1 MSASYIP
8 KDVYAVCTFQTDA
21 EPRQF
26 IDTRNAPTVFYGTD
40 TTRPLLT
47 VADKNIRDKEFPCK
61 SPKNAMWGFICFGA
75 GLIVGALLVLSG
87 PIGWAALAV
96 GAGVLL
102 CAGAAIYHGT
112 KINHLCTG
120 SLEKGTWK
128 IEHEKVTFDKQK
140 AITQNSILVCDAGGL
155 LSPIFSYAIAKK
167 YAEQIKSNNNKEIG
181 LNAFASF
188 FGGAGIV
195 IAGAEMGIAKTL
207 LWMGGTMVAMNEGTY
222 WEREWIRGGS
232 LQDNTHYQ
240 DMNNEVDENSRIP
253 GYLKDVP
260 ESLVGITPSD
270 LASPDILELNE
281 KGGLASRDGKTPIFF
296 NGKWY
301 VQDWQK
307 NLIEIKQGTALSK
320 DLSALEGVNSREVWK
335 TPEGKAI
342 VENIRNGKYSESLVQ
357 TAKDGLGRVRPRNLP
372 NLAKELPALK
382 LQNIKNIGKLG
393 VKGGGFI
400 GFFFPFIATGFSE
413 DSRKALANAMAEDAG
428 NGINIVANYG

>member
-8 KDVYAVCTFQTDA
+8 KDVYAICTFQTDA
-21 EPRQF
+21 EPKQL
-26 IDTRNAPTVFYGTD
+26 IPTRNTITVFYGTD
-40 TTRPLLT
+40 ATRPLLT
-47 VADKNIRDKEFPCK
+47 IDDRNINKEFPCK
-61 SPKNAMWGFICFGA
+61 SPKNAMWSFLCFGA
-75 GLIVGALLVLSG
+75 GLIVGAALVLSG
-87 PIGWAALAV
+87 PVGWLVIGIGVGMLA
-96 GAGVLL
+96 
-102 CAGAAIYHGT
+102 IGT
-112 KINHLCTG
+112 YKATQVDHMCSG

-128 IEHEKVTFDKQK
+128 IEHQTVKFDKK
-140 AITQNSILVCDAGGL
+140 NAITQNSMLSCDAGGIL
-155 LSPIFSYAIAKK
+155 TPIFSYAIAKK
-167 YAEQIKSNNNKEIG
+167 YAGQIASNNNTEIG

-195 IAGAEMGIAKTL
+195 IAGVEMGVAKTL
-207 LWMGGTMVAMNEGTY
+207 LWMGGTMAAMNEGTY
-222 WEREWIRGGS
+222 WEREWIRNSS

-253 GYLKDVP
+253 GYIKDP
-260 ESLVGITPSD
+260 LNATPGD

-320 DLSALEGVNSREVWK
+320 DLSVLEGVNSREVWK

-413 DSRKALANAMAEDAG
+413 ESRKALANALAEDSG
-428 NGINIVANYG
+428 NGINIVANNA